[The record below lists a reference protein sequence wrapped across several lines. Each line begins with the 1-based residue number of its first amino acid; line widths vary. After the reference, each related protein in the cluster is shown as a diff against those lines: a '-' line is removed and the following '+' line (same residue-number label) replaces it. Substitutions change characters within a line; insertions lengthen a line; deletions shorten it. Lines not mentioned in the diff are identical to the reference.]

1 MRTRSG
7 NLYSMEDNLTGW
19 KRKDRDL
26 TRAGKL
32 TGRKRG
38 KMSSDGF
45 DNFDRL
51 PDELVSSILTFFGS
65 KAVCPANFMAVLTI
79 CKRFRGL
86 GNDSSVLSKASTET
100 FALTAKKWSE
110 FAHRFL
116 KRCSDYN
123 N

>member
-26 TRAGKL
+26 TGAGKL
-32 TGRKRG
+32 TTGRKSG
-38 KMSSDGF
+38 KMSSAGF

-51 PDELVSSILTFFGS
+51 PDELVL
-65 KAVCPANFMAVLTI
+65 

-100 FALTAKKWSE
+100 FAVTAKKWSE
-110 FAHRFL
+110 SAYRFL